1 MEQNGELLLIELN
14 EENLESM
21 IYEIRGQRVMLDFDL
36 ARVYG
41 YETRYFN
48 RQVQRNIEK
57 FPSDFMFQ
65 LNSIESEYLVKC
77 QFGTSQKSLGEPED
91 LMMPKKSASSGKQIL
106 KCQNVTSSW
115 GGTRKPPYAF
125 TEQGIYML
133 MTVLRGELAIKQ
145 SITLIRLFE
154 RMKSYIMTSNNL
166 TTTGELLK
174 LTNQVNENT
183 KAIQKLE
190 QDNKD
195 AKNKLEEVMDYFIDP
210 STYKPFIILNG
221 QRLESDR
228 AYQTIFSLAKHTI
241 DIVDDYINERTLY
254 LLLGIS
260 EDIGITIY
268 SDNVARNPLKEE
280 YIDYFKSQSG
290 LNISIRPTNNLY
302 HDRYIVIDYNY
313 PHKKIFISGPSL
325 KDAGNRI
332 ASIYETDDTN
342 KYETILNPLLEH

>member
-1 MEQNGELLLIELN
+1 MEQNSELLLIELN

-21 IYEIRGQRVMLDFDL
+21 IYEIRGERVMLDFDL
-36 ARVYG
+36 ARIYG
-41 YETRYFN
+41 YKTRDFN
-48 RQVQRNIEK
+48 NQVKHNIDR

-65 LNSIESEYLVKC
+65 LSQQELNSILR
-77 QFGTSQKSLGEPED
+77 L
-91 LMMPKKSASSGKQIL
+91 KKSTANEKNLRSKKSIANELSSKRRY
-106 KCQNVTSSW
+106 N
-115 GGTRKPPYAF
+115 PYAF
-125 TEQGIYML
+125 TEKGIYML
-133 MTVLRGELAIKQ
+133 MTVLRGELAIRQ
-145 SITLIRLFE
+145 SIALIRLFE
-154 RMKSYIMTSNNL
+154 KMKSYIVTSNNL
-166 TTTGELLK
+166 TTAGELLK

-183 KAIQKLE
+183 KAIQRLK

-221 QRLESDR
+221 QRSESDY
-228 AYQTIFSLAKHTI
+228 AYQTIFSFAKHTI

-260 EDIGITIY
+260 EDIRITIY

-290 LNISIRPTNNLY
+290 LNITIKPTNNLY

-332 ASIYETDDTN
+332 ASIYETEDPD
-342 KYETILNPLLEH
+342 KYETVLNPLLKK

>member
-1 MEQNGELLLIELN
+1 MKQNNDLLLIELDK
-14 EENLESM
+14 ESLESM

-36 ARVYG
+36 ARIYG
-41 YETRYFN
+41 YETKRFN
-48 RQVQRNIEK
+48 EQVKNNIEK
-57 FPSDFMFQ
+57 FPDDFMFQ
-65 LNSIESEYLVKC
+65 LVPTESEKVLRSKKL
-77 QFGTSQKSLGEPED
+77 TMDEKALRS
-91 LMMPKKSASSGKQIL
+91 KKSTINKSGNLRGQHFKYY
-106 KCQNVTSSW
+106 
-115 GGTRKPPYAF
+115 PYAF
-125 TEQGIYML
+125 TEKGIYML

-145 SITLIRLFE
+145 SIALIRLFE
-154 RMKSYIMTSNNL
+154 KMKSYIVTSNNL
-166 TTTGELLK
+166 TTTSELLK

-302 HDRYIVIDYNY
+302 HDRYIVIDYSY

-342 KYETILNPLLEH
+342 KYETILNPLLKH

>member
-1 MEQNGELLLIELN
+1 MKQNNELLLVELD
-14 EENLESM
+14 EESLESM

-36 ARVYG
+36 ARIYG
-41 YETRYFN
+41 YETKRFN
-48 RQVQRNIEK
+48 EQVKNNIEK
-57 FPSDFMFQ
+57 FPEDFMFR
-65 LNSIESEYLVKC
+65 LTTIESEYLV
-77 QFGTSQKSLGEPED
+77 
-91 LMMPKKSASSGKQIL
+91 MPKKSTSRKTSFFSGQ
-106 KCQNVTSSW
+106 S

-125 TEQGIYML
+125 SEKGIYML

-145 SITLIRLFE
+145 SIALIRLFE
-154 RMKSYIMTSNNL
+154 KMKSYIVTSNNL

-254 LLLGIS
+254 LLLGIG

-342 KYETILNPLLEH
+342 KYETILNPLLKKIKRTGYV